1 MNLLI
6 ISFCDPPTIVFSKL
20 RNKID
25 RSARESLGIKINHDI
40 KSVKANLILLKND
53 DVKKINLNTTNQSLQ
68 EIPWRGNDKWYTM
81 LAIKNNL
88 LMISKSHDKTSI
100 KKKNHFQFIQI

>member
-1 MNLLI
+1 ML
-6 ISFCDPPTIVFSKL
+6 SKL

-25 RSARESLGIKINHDI
+25 RSARKSLGRKINHDI
-40 KSVKANLILLKND
+40 RSVKETLILIKN
-53 DVKKINLNTTNQSLQ
+53 DVKKINLKTTNQRWQ
-68 EIPWRGNDKWYTM
+68 AIPWHGNDKWYTM

-100 KKKNHFQFIQI
+100 KKKNHFQFLQI

>member
-1 MNLLI
+1 ML
-6 ISFCDPPTIVFSKL
+6 SKL

-25 RSARESLGIKINHDI
+25 RSARKSLGRKINHDI
-40 KSVKANLILLKND
+40 RSIKATLILIKND
-53 DVKKINLNTTNQSLQ
+53 DVKKINLKTTNQSWQ
-68 EIPWRGNDKWYTM
+68 AIPWHGNDKRYTM

-100 KKKNHFQFIQI
+100 KKKNHFQFLQI

>member
-1 MNLLI
+1 ML
-6 ISFCDPPTIVFSKL
+6 SKL

-25 RSARESLGIKINHDI
+25 RSARKSLGRKINHDI
-40 KSVKANLILLKND
+40 RSVKATLILIKDD
-53 DVKKINLNTTNQSLQ
+53 DVNKINLKTTNQSWQ
-68 EIPWRGNDKWYTM
+68 EIPWHGNDKQYTM

-100 KKKNHFQFIQI
+100 KKKNHFQFLQI

>member
-1 MNLLI
+1 ML
-6 ISFCDPPTIVFSKL
+6 SKL

-25 RSARESLGIKINHDI
+25 RSARKSLGRKINHDI
-40 KSVKANLILLKND
+40 RSVKATLILIKND
-53 DVKKINLNTTNQSLQ
+53 DVKKIILNTTNQSWQ
-68 EIPWRGNDKWYTM
+68 EIPWHGNDKRYTM

-100 KKKNHFQFIQI
+100 QKKNHFQFLQS